1 MVNGDARGV
10 VSYSMF
16 VQFIVIDLIEFIVAV
31 VMLKIEER

>member
-1 MVNGDARGV
+1 
-10 VSYSMF
+10 MF